1 MPLITRP
8 ARNSAEKWDA
18 LLYRKK
24 LDGDPQVSLLTRP
37 FLFML
42 PILFWL
48 FISSSSVF
56 MFDKTISCF

>member
-42 PILFWL
+42 PILFL
-48 FISSSSVF
+48 AVHI
-56 MFDKTISCF
+56 